1 MNYCVGRA
9 AEGTGWG
16 LGRVIAKAATIES
29 GGWKSSLGCHPF
41 EPDVSTVV
49 RTIPW
54 CSNFI
59 TLTPRVSVFRSLVAS
74 ATAAVARAYLPKL
87 PNALCFVRTVIG
99 EKNSAFA
106 IRLKNILSVVGSI
119 PTPATN
125 PERKQPK
132 SKPGKA
138 GRTAAERRSTS
149 RPGVASRR
157 NAARS
162 SVTGRRDGH
171 PNSNPCDGINGLVLS
186 RADVGMSLP
195 RAAFPPCT

>member
-1 MNYCVGRA
+1 MTMAMASRPFFCSAPQPQTKSTRAKVARPQRTQLPSLARFSPGGKNYCAGR
-9 AEGTGWG
+9 
-16 LGRVIAKAATIES
+16 
-29 GGWKSSLGCHPF
+29 
-41 EPDVSTVV
+41 
-49 RTIPW
+49 
-54 CSNFI
+54 
-59 TLTPRVSVFRSLVAS
+59 
-74 ATAAVARAYLPKL
+74 AAVARRSHKPQ
-87 PNALCFVRTVIG
+87 
-99 EKNSAFA
+99 
-106 IRLKNILSVVGSI
+106 VVGSI